1 MSSAARWAKT
11 NFKIVKND
19 NIHKSQQIVFEV
31 KHSFEKQTLIT
42 FYWCMIINTNSWFI
56 FLFTFE
62 FQK

>member
-42 FYWCMIINTNSWFI
+42 FIDAW
-56 FLFTFE
+56 
-62 FQK
+62 